1 MDEPTA
7 FNLPLTIK
15 LYTVDRTSLHFTHE
29 RDHPMGIHT
38 YFQSL
43 NDLERIIR
51 CPGKFKFEEHSVSAH
66 SWKVVQYAKTLADIE
81 ENNGVIIDWKKLYEI
96 TSSHDYGE
104 IFIGDIKTPVKH
116 YSLELRAILQQVEE
130 GMVSHFIDEHIPD
143 EFKPIFRRQLREGKD
158 DSVEGLIL
166 EVADKM
172 DQVYEA
178 FTELQRGNTEKE
190 FIAMYRNALIKIKG
204 IKLHCVD
211 YFLAHILPDMVSE
224 GARSPINIEQI
235 THDAL
240 AS

>member
-1 MDEPTA
+1 
-7 FNLPLTIK
+7 
-15 LYTVDRTSLHFTHE
+15 
-29 RDHPMGIHT
+29 MGIHT

-81 ENNGVIIDWKKLYEI
+81 ESNGVTIDWKKLYEI

-116 YSLELRAILQQVEE
+116 YSMELRGMLQQVEE
-130 GMVSHFIDEHIPD
+130 GMIALFIEENIP
-143 EFKPIFRRQLREGKD
+143 EELKPIFRRQLREGKD
-158 DSVEGLIL
+158 DSIEGLIL
-166 EVADKM
+166 EVADKL

-178 FTELQRGNTEKE
+178 LTELLRGNTEKE
-190 FIAMYRNALIKIKG
+190 FVVMYREALVKIKK

-211 YFLAHILPDMVSE
+211 YFLKHILPDIVNDS
-224 GARSPINIEQI
+224 SNCHVDIQKI
-235 THDAL
+235 TKEAL
-240 AS
+240 AL

>member
-1 MDEPTA
+1 
-7 FNLPLTIK
+7 
-15 LYTVDRTSLHFTHE
+15 
-29 RDHPMGIHT
+29 MGIHT

-81 ENNGVIIDWKKLYEI
+81 EQNGVAVDWKKLYEI

-116 YSLELRAILQQVEE
+116 YSLELRSMLQKVEE
-130 GMVSHFIDEHIPD
+130 GMVEHFIEEHIP
-143 EFKPIFRRQLREGKD
+143 EELQPIFRRQLREGKD
-158 DSVEGLIL
+158 DSIEGLIL

-178 FTELQRGNTEKE
+178 FAELRRGNTEKE
-190 FIAMYRNALIKIKG
+190 FITMYREALIKIKK
-204 IKLHCVD
+204 IRLHCVD
-211 YFLAHILPDMVSE
+211 YFLNNILPDIVIE
-224 GARSPINIEQI
+224 GAQSPIDIRKI
-235 THDAL
+235 TNEAL
-240 AS
+240 AL